1 MYQNCEETEQF
12 RFEINRVDIIMRQE
26 MITFAFAAVML
37 LLFIWRIRG
46 GYACGMMQEA
56 VNLLSGVISLACVVL
71 AFLAFTSVMN
81 QSTHILTAC
90 IIALILLGIFFRLC
104 RLIFAPLLAV
114 GSISIVSGI
123 NKLLGAVM
131 GAAEACL
138 LAYFFYKVLSHF
150 EIYVL

>member
-1 MYQNCEETEQF
+1 
-12 RFEINRVDIIMRQE
+12 
-26 MITFAFAAVML
+26 
-37 LLFIWRIRG
+37 
-46 GYACGMMQEA
+46 MMQEA

>member
-1 MYQNCEETEQF
+1 
-12 RFEINRVDIIMRQE
+12 MRQE
-26 MITFAFAAVML
+26 MLTFAFAAVVF

-46 GYACGMMQEA
+46 GYACGMMQEV
-56 VNLLSGVISLACVVL
+56 VNLLSGVISLACVALV
-71 AFLAFTSVMN
+71 FLAVTSAMN
-81 QSTHILTAC
+81 KSTHILTVC
-90 IIALILLGIFFRLC
+90 IIALVLLGILFKIC

-138 LAYFFYKVLSHF
+138 LAYFSYKALAHF
-150 EIYVL
+150 GIYVL

>member
-1 MYQNCEETEQF
+1 
-12 RFEINRVDIIMRQE
+12 MRQE
-26 MITFAFAAVML
+26 MLTFAFAAVVF

-46 GYACGMMQEA
+46 GYTCGMMQEV
-56 VNLLSGVISLACVVL
+56 VNLLSGVISLACVALV
-71 AFLAFTSVMN
+71 FLAVTSAMN
-81 QSTHILTAC
+81 KSTHILTVC
-90 IIALILLGIFFRLC
+90 IIALVLLGILFKIC

-138 LAYFFYKVLSHF
+138 LAYFSYKALAHF
-150 EIYVL
+150 GIYVL

>member
-1 MYQNCEETEQF
+1 
-12 RFEINRVDIIMRQE
+12 MRQE
-26 MITFAFAAVML
+26 MLTFAFAAVVF

-46 GYACGMMQEA
+46 GYACGMMQEV
-56 VNLLSGVISLACVVL
+56 VNLLSGVISLACVALV
-71 AFLAFTSVMN
+71 FLAVTSAMN
-81 QSTHILTAC
+81 KSTHILTVC
-90 IIALILLGIFFRLC
+90 IIALVLLGILFKIC

-138 LAYFFYKVLSHF
+138 LAYFSYKALAHF
-150 EIYVL
+150 

>member
-1 MYQNCEETEQF
+1 
-12 RFEINRVDIIMRQE
+12 MRQE
-26 MITFAFAAVML
+26 MLTFAFAAVVF

-46 GYACGMMQEA
+46 GYACGMMQEV
-56 VNLLSGVISLACVVL
+56 VNLLSGVISLVCVALV
-71 AFLAFTSVMN
+71 FLAVTSAMN
-81 QSTHILTAC
+81 KSTHILTVC
-90 IIALILLGIFFRLC
+90 IIALVLLGILFKIC

-138 LAYFFYKVLSHF
+138 LAYFSYKALAHF
-150 EIYVL
+150 GIYVL

>member
-1 MYQNCEETEQF
+1 ML
-12 RFEINRVDIIMRQE
+12 
-26 MITFAFAAVML
+26 TFAFAAVVF

-46 GYACGMMQEA
+46 GYACGMMQEV
-56 VNLLSGVISLACVVL
+56 VNLLSGVISLACVALV
-71 AFLAFTSVMN
+71 FLAVTSAMN
-81 QSTHILTAC
+81 KSTHILTVC
-90 IIALILLGIFFRLC
+90 IIALVLLGILFKIC

-138 LAYFFYKVLSHF
+138 LAYFSYKALAHF
-150 EIYVL
+150 GIYVL